1 MEDNKLDIFD
11 KYYLLREITAIMFR
25 LHDKK
30 RGPSNNDKMDIQI
43 EIWRKLLWHIE
54 EFYNMTET
62 NHKFVF
68 DVDSIG
74 EVNDGSHCFD
84 ELYHH
89 RMVLFSVICNSHK
102 DKAWKSWLHDDGTMY
117 DDYFI
122 VGIDT
127 PEGQFSYHYHKDW
140 WSYFDVPE
148 LEQAPEWDGHCS
160 DDVARLM
167 SLVETNCEENKKD
180 E

>member
-1 MEDNKLDIFD
+1 MNDKKLDVFD
-11 KYYLLREITAIMFR
+11 KYFLIMQIKNIMFN
-25 LHDKK
+25 LKDKK

-43 EIWRKLLWHIE
+43 EIWEKLLWHIE

-127 PEGQFSYHYHKDW
+127 AEGQFSYHYHKDW

-160 DDVARLM
+160 DDVVRLM
-167 SLVETNCEENKKD
+167 SLAEINCEENKKD

>member
-1 MEDNKLDIFD
+1 MVNNDKKLDIVD
-11 KYYLLREITAIMFR
+11 KCYLINSIINIMRE
-25 LHDKK
+25 LKDKK
-30 RGPSNNDKMDIQI
+30 RGPSNNNKMDIQI
-43 EIWRKLLWHIE
+43 DMWEKLLWHIE
-54 EFYNMTET
+54 DFYNLTET

-68 DVDSIG
+68 DVDHIG
-74 EVNDGSHCFD
+74 EVNDGSHSFD
-84 ELYHH
+84 ELYYH

-102 DKAWKSWLHDDGTMY
+102 DKAWKSWKHDDDTMY

-140 WSYFDVPE
+140 WDQFDVTE
-148 LEQAPEWDGHCS
+148 LEKAPKWDGHCS
-160 DDVARLM
+160 DDVPRLM
-167 SLVETNCEENKKD
+167 SLIKKEEDVD

>member
-1 MEDNKLDIFD
+1 MEDNKFDIVD
-11 KYYLLREITAIMFR
+11 KYFLTSQIEKIMIT
-25 LHDKK
+25 LEDKK
-30 RGPSNNDKMDIQI
+30 RGPSNNNKMDIQI
-43 EIWRKLLWHIE
+43 SMWKKLLWHIE

-62 NHKFVF
+62 RHKFVF

-74 EVNDGSHCFD
+74 EVNDGSHSFD

-102 DKAWKSWLHDDGTMY
+102 EKAWKSWLHDDGTMY

-122 VGIDT
+122 VGIET
-127 PEGQFSYHYHKDW
+127 PEGQFTYHYHKDW
-140 WSYFDVPE
+140 WCYFDVPE
-148 LEQAPEWDGHCS
+148 LEKAPEWDGHIS
-160 DDVARLM
+160 DDVVRLM
-167 SLVETNCEENKKD
+167 SLIEIKKED